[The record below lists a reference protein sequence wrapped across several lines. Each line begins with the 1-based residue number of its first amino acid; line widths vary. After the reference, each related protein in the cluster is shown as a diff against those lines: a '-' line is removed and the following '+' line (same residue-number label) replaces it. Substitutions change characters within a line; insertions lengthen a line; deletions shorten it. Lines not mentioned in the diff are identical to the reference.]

1 MKGHP
6 GFLLAL
12 LVLVLTTSLSVAI
25 SFAIRSAEGPVYSV
39 ATLQAGLVC
48 QPDVWLGRSV
58 RVRGVAV
65 PPGCVVRES
74 MHCMKE
80 SSGFAYIVDPITG
93 AVLPLSRGAA
103 IALLSVLRHL
113 PLVGTQAPAAQI
125 PHWGELTTYRAQLL
139 VVPRARCALAPCSQ
153 AALLDA
159 VP

>member
-1 MKGHP
+1 MKRHP

-12 LVLVLTTSLSVAI
+12 LGLVLTTSLSVAI

-39 ATLQAGLVC
+39 ATVQAGLAH
-48 QPDVWLGRSV
+48 QPGVWLGRTV
-58 RVRGVAV
+58 RVRGLAV

-74 MHCMKE
+74 MLCVKE

-103 IALLSVLRHL
+103 NALLSVLRHL
-113 PLVGTQAPAAQI
+113 PLVGTLAPAAQT

-139 VVPRARCALAPCSQ
+139 VVPSASCTLAPCYQ

-159 VP
+159 AP